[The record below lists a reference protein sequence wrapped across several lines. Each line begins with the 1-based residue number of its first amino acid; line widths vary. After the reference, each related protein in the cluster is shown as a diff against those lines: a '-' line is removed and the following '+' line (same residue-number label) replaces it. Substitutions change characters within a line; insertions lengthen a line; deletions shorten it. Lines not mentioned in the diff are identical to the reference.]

1 MNNYKQLVQKIIK
14 NKYSYG
20 YNSKSQLI
28 TISSRTSDMICFD
41 YESGEVY
48 CVNRKDFIQY
58 ASLYF
63 VIRSTPLDS
72 YIQYDLFSNELW
84 FVPIQKIELKT
95 LLDIGMRLGILYY
108 LKTLSIDPNYNS
120 IDFMY
125 IYRTT
130 VSYCSQVLET
140 KFQYKIDCVKNA
152 FPLYCP
158 IIKMNLISWAEET
171 TLGYMLH
178 TFFTQSIKCYIKGV
192 RDPITKIKTYHG
204 LIANGELATN

>member
-41 YESGEVY
+41 YESSEVY

-152 FPLYCP
+152 FPLFCS
-158 IIKMNLISWAEET
+158 IIKMNLVSWAEET
-171 TLGYMLH
+171 TLDY
-178 TFFTQSIKCYIKGV
+178 CYTHFLLNSLNAILKAKRLENSDRNV
-192 RDPITKIKTYHG
+192 S
-204 LIANGELATN
+204 